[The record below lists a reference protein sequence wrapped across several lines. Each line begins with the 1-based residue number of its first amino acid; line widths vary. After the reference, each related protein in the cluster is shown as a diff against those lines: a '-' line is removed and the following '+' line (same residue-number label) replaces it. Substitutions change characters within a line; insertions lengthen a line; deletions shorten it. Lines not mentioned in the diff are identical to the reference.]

1 MKNRIN
7 DGQHRHGQPTPKVRC
22 PFCKMEAT
30 IPITC
35 SCGFIRCRVCHEH
48 RDISSMQGFI
58 DQEFG
63 CRNPKCPKCDHEFT
77 EVTKSL
83 QDLLK
88 QIANLPKDDPR

>member
-1 MKNRIN
+1 
-7 DGQHRHGQPTPKVRC
+7 
-22 PFCKMEAT
+22 
-30 IPITC
+30 
-35 SCGFIRCRVCHEH
+35 
-48 RDISSMQGFI
+48 MQGFI

-77 EVTKSL
+77 EVTKGL